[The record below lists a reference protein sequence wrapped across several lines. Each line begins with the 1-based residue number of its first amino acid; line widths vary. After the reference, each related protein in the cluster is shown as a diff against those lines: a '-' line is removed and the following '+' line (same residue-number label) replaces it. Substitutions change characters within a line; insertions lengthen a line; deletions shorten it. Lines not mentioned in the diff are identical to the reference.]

1 MADVKDGVAAA
12 IPGCHATF
20 YPDEGHLSSFAN
32 NEEEG
37 LSVLTE

>member
-12 IPGCHATF
+12 IPRCHATF
-20 YPDEGHLSSFAN
+20 YSNEGHLSSFAN
-32 NEEEG
+32 HEEEV